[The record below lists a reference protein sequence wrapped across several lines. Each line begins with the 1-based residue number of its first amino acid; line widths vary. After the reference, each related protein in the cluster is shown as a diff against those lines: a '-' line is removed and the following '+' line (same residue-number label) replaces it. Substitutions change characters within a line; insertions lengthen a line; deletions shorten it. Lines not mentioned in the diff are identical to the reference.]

1 MESIIYTMKKAKWAI
16 ALTLVMWL
24 LYPIVWYA
32 EETKAVAA
40 STANISYSVMDVV
53 AKVGLVNLLHI

>member
-1 MESIIYTMKKAKWAI
+1 MKKAKWAI